1 MNDTVGDL
9 SALVGW
15 AWMDLPGTG
24 MRSRLTVEMS
34 DPFPFEETLE
44 LAWPGEELTV
54 YFTNRW
60 SRVPDLRD

>member
-1 MNDTVGDL
+1 
-9 SALVGW
+9 
-15 AWMDLPGTG
+15 

-34 DPFPFEETLE
+34 DPFPFEAIFE
-44 LAWPGEELTV
+44 LASPGEELTV